1 MSVPD
6 AEVARILSALG
17 MHVEVTSEGWQVKPP
32 SVDLKLNGGPSGRGK
47 GPASI
52 NLVEVQELW

>member
-1 MSVPD
+1 VND
-6 AEVARILSALG
+6 GTFGKLSKWRF
-17 MHVEVTSEGWQVKPP
+17 WQVKPP